1 MGNPDSGAQAE
12 DADWEALAR
21 YLAGESSP
29 DEAAQMRRWLDARP
43 ERAEL
48 VAAMQ
53 RALAPLAERE
63 PSDIDVE
70 GAWRTVRARMAA
82 DATGVPAARPPVTVV
97 RDHASRLPPRWHV
110 RTVPAWQRTGLRAA
124 AAVLLV
130 AGAAVVWRTTLPNGT
145 GQPTVAARRVV
156 TSIGRRDSV
165 RLADGSRIV
174 LGPGSALTIADGYG
188 ATVRDVALE
197 GEAYFDVV
205 HDAARPFTVRAGPAT
220 IVDVGTTF
228 TVRTDSSTGVRVA
241 VTSGVVQL
249 RRSPADSASGLLLR
263 AGDVG
268 VVSGAEPMVVARG
281 TTSAD
286 DSAFAS
292 GRMAFHDAPLSE
304 VSAALKR
311 WYGVDVSVS
320 DSSLARRRLT
330 ASFEGEPVEQVLSVI
345 GLTLGVDIQR
355 NGTTVIVRPP
365 RRR

>member
-1 MGNPDSGAQAE
+1 MGNPDSGALAE

-29 DEAAQMRRWLDARP
+29 EEAAQMRRWLDARP

-53 RALAPLAERE
+53 RALEPLTESA

-70 GAWRTVRARMAA
+70 GALRRVHARMSA
-82 DATGVPAARPPVTVV
+82 DATGAPAARPAVTVV
-97 RDHASRLPPRWHV
+97 RGDAPRLPPRWHV
-110 RTVPAWQRTGLRAA
+110 RAVPAWQRNGLRAA

-130 AGAAVVWRTTLPNGT
+130 AGAAVVWRTTQPNGASR
-145 GQPTVAARRVV
+145 PADAARRVA
-156 TSIGRRDSV
+156 TSIGERDSV
-165 RLADGSRIV
+165 RLTDGSRIV
-174 LGPGSALTIADGYG
+174 LGPGSALTIAEGFG

-205 HDAARPFTVRAGPAT
+205 HDGARPFTVHAGPAT

-249 RRSPADSASGLLLR
+249 RRSPADSAAGVLLR

-268 VVSGAEPMVVARG
+268 VMSGAEPMVVARG

-286 DSAFAS
+286 DSAFAT
-292 GRMAFHDAPLSE
+292 GRLAFHDAPLSE

-311 WYGVDVSVS
+311 WYGVDLSVS

-330 ASFEGEPVEQVLSVI
+330 ASFEGEPVERVLSVI